1 VIKRKRR
8 KMKSN
13 MSAADRAIRLLLV
26 AVIALLYFTGNISG
40 LLAIILGVLAIVFVF
55 TSFSGFCPI
64 YYPFKISSI
73 RKKN

>member
-1 VIKRKRR
+1 
-8 KMKSN
+8 MKSN